1 MKTQTMTTVIFSVR
15 ALALFKTPAPD
26 LLSPSP
32 AWSLEFSIM
41 KKGDAL
47 CSRNFQNVKSG
58 LDFVEIGS
66 FLSPLIFHVK
76 SNFGEF
82 KLSKNVIFG
91 NFRRSEI

>member
-41 KKGDAL
+41 KKGDVMIKIDENSSL
-47 CSRNFQNVKSG
+47 K
-58 LDFVEIGS
+58 ES
-66 FLSPLIFHVK
+66 FSDIL
-76 SNFGEF
+76 
-82 KLSKNVIFG
+82 
-91 NFRRSEI
+91 